1 MTMNRRAI
9 FTRTACAF
17 AVLIMTGCAPAEKAA
32 DLPVMSAK
40 PAPSV
45 YYLVRHAEKDLSE
58 TANKKDPVLT
68 QAGKERAKAL
78 EKRLSTLSIDGIYST
93 DYARTRDTALP
104 LSRAVGVPLTL
115 YDASDLPA
123 FAETM
128 RSKHGT
134 FVIVGHSNTTPQLA
148 ALLGGEAGEPI
159 VEMGENDRLYILR
172 QTDSGMDT
180 TISRYGKPSK
190 Y

>member
-1 MTMNRRAI
+1 MMNRRALL
-9 FTRTACAF
+9 CASIA
-17 AVLIMTGCAPAEKAA
+17 AVLISCAPAPKTDMA
-32 DLPVMSAK
+32 VMGAK

-68 QAGKERAKAL
+68 AAGKERAKAL
-78 EKRLSTLSIDGIYST
+78 SKRLSKLSIDGIYST
-93 DYARTRDTALP
+93 DYARTRDTAMP
-104 LSRAVGVPLTL
+104 LSRATQVPLTL
-115 YDASDLPA
+115 YDASDLSG
-123 FAETM
+123 FAAQM
-128 RSKHGT
+128 KAKNGT
-134 FVIVGHSNTTPQLA
+134 FVIVGHSNTTSQLA

-172 QTDSGMDT
+172 EIDGGAIDT
-180 TISRYGKPSK
+180 TISRYGKPST